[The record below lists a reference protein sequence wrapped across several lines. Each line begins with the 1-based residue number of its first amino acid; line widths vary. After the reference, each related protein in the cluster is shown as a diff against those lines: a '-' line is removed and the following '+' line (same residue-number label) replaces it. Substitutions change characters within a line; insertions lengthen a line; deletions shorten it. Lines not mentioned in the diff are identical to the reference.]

1 MKTMETTK
9 SILFKVNKKEEKTK
23 KNRKKK
29 NEEIIMIDEAKGKSK
44 EKINDENYTIEII
57 SGNDYNEKNM
67 NNNNYPLYQININE
81 GK

>member
-1 MKTMETTK
+1 MKK
-9 SILFKVNKKEEKTK
+9 QKKQEEKK
-23 KNRKKK
+23 
-29 NEEIIMIDEAKGKSK
+29 EEIIMIDEAKGKSK

>member
-9 SILFKVNKKEEKTK
+9 NILFTVYKKGGKTK

-29 NEEIIMIDEAKGKSK
+29 KEEIIKKDEAKGKSK

>member
-9 SILFKVNKKEEKTK
+9 IILFKVNKKDAKTK

-29 NEEIIMIDEAKGKSK
+29 KEKIIMIDEGKGKSK
-44 EKINDENYTIEII
+44 EKINDENYTIEIM

-67 NNNNYPLYQININE
+67 NNNNYPLYQININ
-81 GK
+81 